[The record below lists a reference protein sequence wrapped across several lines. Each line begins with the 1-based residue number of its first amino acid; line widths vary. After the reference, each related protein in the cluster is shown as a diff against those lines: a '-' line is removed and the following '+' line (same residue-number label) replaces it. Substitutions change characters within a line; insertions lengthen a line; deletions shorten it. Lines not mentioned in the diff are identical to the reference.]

1 MAANIVNMASVYM
14 LKCADGTIYTG
25 YTPDVARRLAAHNAG
40 RGAKYTKSR
49 LPVELL
55 WSCELPT
62 EHLARAAEVYIKQL
76 RRGQKLAL
84 AAGDVSLCEACSKLA
99 AQMSAEDVPE

>member
-1 MAANIVNMASVYM
+1 MANIVYM

-25 YTPDVARRLAAHNAG
+25 FTPDMERRLAAHNAG
-40 RGAKYTKSR
+40 RGARYTRAR

-62 EHLARAAEVYIKQL
+62 ARLARAAEVYIKQL
-76 RRGQKLAL
+76 RREQKLAL
-84 AAGDVSLCEACSKLA
+84 AAGDVTLWDACPKLA
-99 AQMSAEDVPE
+99 QISAKMGD